1 MHEVGKKEGF
11 ITVYVNAQQNRWD
24 FTDPDGADS
33 KYIHNVIDD
42 LATSYG
48 ADRSRVYMQGFSFGS
63 GMTYM
68 MGIAH
73 PELFAAVSPNNGIGP
88 MPDAVLARAKG
99 FKAKSDVRTP
109 MSICYADVAADGA
122 D

>member
-1 MHEVGKKEGF
+1 MHEVGEKEGF

-73 PELFAAVSPNNGIGP
+73 PELFAAVSPHNCIRP
-88 MPDAVLARAKG
+88 IPDAVLATVKEL
-99 FKAKSDVRTP
+99 KAKSDVPTP
-109 MSICYADVAADGA
+109 LMIVYGA
-122 D
+122 SDAGG